1 MNLILM
7 QHGYPPAIISPK
19 DRLKYL
25 KGLEKAQ
32 LGGSL
37 EDYLQVI
44 YQAINRSL
52 NIYIKAMHQEHP
64 EPIEESAS
72 LLKIGKLAEFTQ
84 ESIATLRYWTK
95 LGLLEV
101 ATTTPSGYHLYA
113 PSMIAR
119 CRKIRELQNQRHTLE
134 EIVKAFEEDPR

>member
-1 MNLILM
+1 
-7 QHGYPPAIISPK
+7 
-19 DRLKYL
+19 
-25 KGLEKAQ
+25 
-32 LGGSL
+32 
-37 EDYLQVI
+37 
-44 YQAINRSL
+44 
-52 NIYIKAMHQEHP
+52 MHQEHP